1 MTDEEKAL
9 KANEKFYEV
18 FNKQD
23 VDLMSQVWMDDDSI
37 TCIHPGW
44 DVLHGVETVMRSWK
58 GIFQNSAP
66 LDIRLSEVTATV
78 SKDLVWV
85 SCYEN
90 LYVISPDG
98 VMTSSVYATNM
109 FQKVKGEWKMVLH
122 HASPIPSK
130 ETVKLDP
137 DQRRDN

>member
-1 MTDEEKAL
+1 MTDKEKAL

-23 VDLMSQVWMDDDSI
+23 ADQMLQIWMDDDSI

-44 DVLHGVETVMRSWK
+44 DVLRGVEAVMHSWK

-66 LDIRLSEVTATV
+66 LDIRLSDVTATA

-85 SCYEN
+85 SCQEN

-98 VMTSSVYATNM
+98 VMTSSVYTTNM
-109 FQKVKGEWKMVLH
+109 FQKVNGEWKMTLH

>member
-1 MTDEEKAL
+1 MINEEKAL
-9 KANEKFYEV
+9 KANSRFYEV

-23 VDLMSQVWMDDDSI
+23 VDQMRKVWMDDDSI

-44 DVLHGVETVMRSWK
+44 DVLRGVETVMRSWE

-66 LDIRLSEVTATV
+66 LDIRLSDVTVTA
-78 SKDLVWV
+78 SEDLVWV

-109 FQKVKGEWKMVLH
+109 FQKVDGEWKMTLH

-130 ETVKLDP
+130 ETVKPDP